1 MLPPVLVWEDRTVT
15 AQIEANPYPSPKRL
29 EEEKKKA
36 GLSDKKTAWILQLT
50 LTRSFGTQSS
60 AKTKQGDEKDQ
71 LAHRQTTGQPV
82 DGSA

>member
-29 EEEKKKA
+29 KKKKA
-36 GLSDKKTAWILQLT
+36 GPSDKKTAWILQLT

-60 AKTKQGDEKDQ
+60 AKTKQDEKDQ
-71 LAHRQTTGQPV
+71 LAHPQTTGQPV
-82 DGSA
+82 DDQPEL